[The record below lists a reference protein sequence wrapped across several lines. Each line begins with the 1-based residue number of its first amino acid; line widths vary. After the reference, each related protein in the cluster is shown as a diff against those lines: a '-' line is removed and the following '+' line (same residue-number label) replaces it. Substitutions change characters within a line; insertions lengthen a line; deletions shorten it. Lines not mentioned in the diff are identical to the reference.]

1 MVYTYVIR
9 NIDFDIFSEKE
20 NFSKFIE
27 NSVLQYIKFKF
38 GNKNNL
44 IPLIEDD
51 FNIKISK
58 NASYDKI
65 EKILRENSRDFYRDV
80 LRAESSI
87 EIAHLY
93 SFYKLLTDIFW
104 ETTWTKT
111 FSPLYNFLFDERIK
125 IRKKPELREYA
136 AKIITQFNQGD
147 LAKKWIE
154 LTSSEKY
161 PYRPV
166 IHYKHLTIG
175 PLGFLF
181 SLYYREKEIFGR
193 HEPLLAILVDTS
205 PAGEDII
212 DWKSTDAL
220 KLFSSILKELNK
232 KIDEVTSSYPVYNDY
247 LTLIG
252 FEFSYAEWKKEL
264 PAFEK
269 LFKNQIKEN
278 KIPLMFYQIVQLT
291 AMFFKDEEIIHL
303 LNKLIAK
310 DKLVINPEVIE
321 IEDLKI
327 TKDGIIKRP
336 KSWLARPAFE
346 LASDII
352 STKSKSSEEDFRRSL
367 TDILQI
373 GTIKY
378 LEQMF
383 DKDFETFKAICTK
396 RGLHKFALL
405 DRHALP
411 KETAI
416 RFLLE
421 SYGLQT
427 PSADSLN
434 IRFVIE
440 LFLSANLGE
449 FRGDYKE
456 MGDLPLIENI
466 RGLLDD
472 GRTYLE
478 RLLKEWLFIMIS
490 LVVHYEDQIS
500 RGSSKDI
507 FLLDRPIPYISPYNR
522 EQELNR
528 AKEEFKEF
536 LGRFNVSED
545 LKKKINEYATEGRA
559 NFTLGDWYSL
569 VSSLMKYIE
578 QESNLA
584 NNFWESLPKQF
595 HEDIDK
601 RVSELERYFI
611 KENAL
616 KWLNKAHHEAL
627 MVELR
632 RSIESRQEALNALLK
647 LDKIISSTL
656 QSLPELIT
664 ITEKVTEAKT
674 GLEYHKAEYISNEN
688 SYTLKIYGTRFIE
701 LSFLYHLITRFEENS
716 NIVTYPILITDL
728 TDTIF

>member
-1 MVYTYVIR
+1 MNTDF
-9 NIDFDIFSEKE
+9 NIFEEKE
-20 NFSKFIE
+20 KFLKFVE
-27 NSVLQYIKFKF
+27 NSLLQYIRLKF

-44 IPLIEDD
+44 ISFIESV
-51 FNIKISK
+51 FGIKISK

-65 EKILRENSRDFYRDV
+65 KKTLKENSKEFYRDV
-80 LRAESSI
+80 LRVESPI
-87 EIAHLY
+87 EIAHIY
-93 SFYKLLTDIFW
+93 SFYKVLTDLFG

-111 FSPLYNFLFDERIK
+111 FSPFYNRLFDEEIK
-125 IRKKPELREYA
+125 IRKKSELRVYA
-136 AKIITQFNQGD
+136 GKIITSFNEQD
-147 LAKKWIE
+147 LTNKWIE
-154 LTSSEKY
+154 ISSTTEI
-161 PYRPV
+161 YRPV
-166 IHYKHLTIG
+166 IHYKHLTLG
-175 PLGFLF
+175 PLGFKLP
-181 SLYYREKEIFGR
+181 LYYREKEIFGR
-193 HEPLLAILVDTS
+193 HEPILAILVDTT
-205 PAGEDII
+205 PAGEYIVN
-212 DWKSTDAL
+212 WERTDAFYV
-220 KLFSSILKELNK
+220 FSSIQTELNT
-232 KIDEVTSSYPVYNDY
+232 KITDIRSNYPLYNDY
-247 LTLIG
+247 LTSIG
-252 FEFSYAEWKKEL
+252 FEFPYTEWKQNSLEL
-264 PAFEK
+264 VRELK
-269 LFKNQIKEN
+269 VQLKEN
-278 KIPLMFYQIVQLT
+278 KIPLWFYQIVQYT
-291 AMFFKDEEIIHL
+291 GMFFKDKEIINL
-303 LNKLIAK
+303 LNKLIAEN
-310 DKLVINPEVIE
+310 KLVINPELSE

-346 LASDII
+346 LASDIT
-352 STKSKSSEEDFRRSL
+352 SMKSKNSEEDFRRLL
-367 TDILQI
+367 TDILKI

-383 DKDFETFKAICTK
+383 DKNFETFKALCTK

-427 PSADSLN
+427 PSADSLK

-440 LFLSANLGE
+440 KFLIVNLRE
-449 FRGDYKE
+449 FRGNYEKMD
-456 MGDLPLIENI
+456 DLPLVENI
-466 RGLLDD
+466 RLLLND

-500 RGSSKDI
+500 RGSFKDI

-584 NNFWESLPKQF
+584 NKFWESLPKQF

-632 RSIESRQEALNALLK
+632 KSIESRQKALNALLK

-664 ITEKVTEAKT
+664 LTEKVTEAKT
-674 GLEYHKAEYISNEN
+674 GLEYHKAEYKSNEN

-701 LSFLYHLITRFEENS
+701 LSFLYHLITCFEENS

>member
-1 MVYTYVIR
+1 MIIIIMNTDF
-9 NIDFDIFSEKE
+9 NIFEEKE
-20 NFSKFIE
+20 KFLKFVE
-27 NSVLQYIKFKF
+27 NSLLQYIRLKF

-44 IPLIEDD
+44 ISFIESV
-51 FNIKISK
+51 FGIKISK

-65 EKILRENSRDFYRDV
+65 KKTLKENSKEFYRDV
-80 LRAESSI
+80 LRVESPI
-87 EIAHLY
+87 EIAHIY
-93 SFYKLLTDIFW
+93 SFYKVLTDLFG

-111 FSPLYNFLFDERIK
+111 FSPFYNRLFDEEIK
-125 IRKKPELREYA
+125 IRKKSELRVYA
-136 AKIITQFNQGD
+136 GKIITSFNEQD
-147 LAKKWIE
+147 LTNKWIE
-154 LTSSEKY
+154 ISSTTEI
-161 PYRPV
+161 YRPV
-166 IHYKHLTIG
+166 IHYKHLTLG
-175 PLGFLF
+175 PLGFKLP
-181 SLYYREKEIFGR
+181 LYYREKEIFGR
-193 HEPLLAILVDTS
+193 HEPILAILVDTT
-205 PAGEDII
+205 PAGEYIVN
-212 DWKSTDAL
+212 WERTDAFYV
-220 KLFSSILKELNK
+220 FSSIQTELNT
-232 KIDEVTSSYPVYNDY
+232 KITDIRSNYPLYNDY
-247 LTLIG
+247 LTSIG
-252 FEFSYAEWKKEL
+252 FEFPYTEWKQNSLEL
-264 PAFEK
+264 VRELK
-269 LFKNQIKEN
+269 VQLKEN
-278 KIPLMFYQIVQLT
+278 KIPLWFYQIVQYT
-291 AMFFKDEEIIHL
+291 GMFFKDKEIINL
-303 LNKLIAK
+303 LNKLIAEN
-310 DKLVINPEVIE
+310 KLVINPELSE

-346 LASDII
+346 LASDIT
-352 STKSKSSEEDFRRSL
+352 SMKSKNSEEDFRRLL
-367 TDILQI
+367 TDILKI

-383 DKDFETFKAICTK
+383 DKNFETFKALCTK

-427 PSADSLN
+427 PSADSLK

-440 LFLSANLGE
+440 KFLIVNLRE
-449 FRGDYKE
+449 FRGNYEKMD
-456 MGDLPLIENI
+456 DLPLVENI
-466 RGLLDD
+466 RLLLND

-500 RGSSKDI
+500 RGSFKDI

-584 NNFWESLPKQF
+584 NKFWESLPKQF

-632 RSIESRQEALNALLK
+632 KSIESRQKALNALLK

-664 ITEKVTEAKT
+664 LTEKVTEAKT
-674 GLEYHKAEYISNEN
+674 GLEYHKAEYKSNEN

-701 LSFLYHLITRFEENS
+701 LSFLYHLITCFEENS

>member
-1 MVYTYVIR
+1 M
-9 NIDFDIFSEKE
+9 NIDFNIFEEKE
-20 NFSKFIE
+20 KFLRFVE
-27 NSVLQYIKFKF
+27 NSRLQYIRLKF

-44 IPLIEDD
+44 ISYIESD
-51 FNIKISK
+51 FGIKISK

-65 EKILRENSRDFYRDV
+65 EKTLKENSKEFYRDV
-80 LRAESSI
+80 LRVESPI
-87 EIAHLY
+87 EIAHIY
-93 SFYKLLTDIFW
+93 SFYKVLTDIFW

-111 FSPLYNFLFDERIK
+111 FTPFYNRLFDEEIK
-125 IRKKPELREYA
+125 IRKKSELRVYA
-136 AKIITQFNQGD
+136 GKIITSFNEHD
-147 LAKKWIE
+147 LTNKWIE
-154 LTSSEKY
+154 ISSTTEI
-161 PYRPV
+161 YRPV
-166 IHYKHLTIG
+166 IHYKHLTLG
-175 PLGFLF
+175 PLGFKLP
-181 SLYYREKEIFGR
+181 LYYREKEIFGR
-193 HEPLLAILVDTS
+193 HEPILAILVDTTPS
-205 PAGEDII
+205 GEYIVN
-212 DWKSTDAL
+212 WERTDAF
-220 KLFSSILKELNK
+220 KVFSAIQNELNT
-232 KIDEVTSSYPVYNDY
+232 KITDIRSNYPLYNDY
-247 LTLIG
+247 LTSIG
-252 FEFSYAEWKKEL
+252 FEFPYTEWKQNSLEL
-264 PAFEK
+264 VRELK
-269 LFKNQIKEN
+269 VQLKEN
-278 KIPLMFYQIVQLT
+278 KIPLWFYQIVQYT
-291 AMFFKDEEIIHL
+291 GMFFKDKEIIDL
-303 LNKLIAK
+303 LNKLIA
-310 DKLVINPEVIE
+310 DNKLVINPEVIE

-327 TKDGIIKRP
+327 TKEGIIKRP
-336 KSWLARPAFE
+336 KSWLARPTFE

-352 STKSKSSEEDFRRSL
+352 SIKSKSSEEDFRRLL
-367 TDILQI
+367 TGILQI
-373 GTIKY
+373 GAIKY

-383 DKDFETFKAICTK
+383 DTDFETFKALCTK

-427 PSADSLN
+427 PPADSLN
-434 IRFVIE
+434 IKLVIE
-440 LFLSANLGE
+440 RFLSVNLSE

-456 MGDLPLIENI
+456 MSDLPLIENI

-528 AKEEFKEF
+528 AKEKFKEV
-536 LGRFNVSED
+536 LGRFNASED
-545 LKKKINEYATEGRA
+545 LKKKINEYAMERRA

-569 VSSLMKYIE
+569 ISSLMKYIE

-647 LDKIISSTL
+647 LGKIISSTL

-664 ITEKVTEAKT
+664 LTEKVTEAKT
-674 GLEYHKAEYISNEN
+674 GLEYHKAEYKSNGN

>member
-1 MVYTYVIR
+1 MAYTYVIR

-44 IPLIEDD
+44 VSFIKRNFGIEIP
-51 FNIKISK
+51 KT
-58 NASYDKI
+58 ASYDEI
-65 EKILRENSRDFYRDV
+65 DKILRKKSKDFYRDV
-80 LRAESSI
+80 LGVEFPI
-87 EIAHLY
+87 EIVHLY
-93 SFYKLLTDIFW
+93 SLYKMLTDIFW

-111 FSPLYNFLFDERIK
+111 FSPFYNRLFDEKIK
-125 IRKKPELREYA
+125 IRKKSELREYA
-136 AKIITQFNQGD
+136 RKIITSFNEHD
-147 LAKKWIE
+147 LANKWEEI
-154 LTSSEKY
+154 SSTTEI
-161 PYRPV
+161 YRPV
-166 IHYKHLTIG
+166 IHYKHLTFG
-175 PLGFLF
+175 PLGFKL
-181 SLYYREKEIFGR
+181 SLYYREKEIFGC
-193 HEPLLAILVDTS
+193 HEPILMILGDTT
-205 PAGEDII
+205 PAGEYIV
-212 DWKSTDAL
+212 DWERTDAF
-220 KLFSSILKELNK
+220 KVFSAIQNELNT
-232 KIDEVTSSYPVYNDY
+232 KITDIRSNYPLYKDY
-247 LTLIG
+247 LTSVG
-252 FEFSYAEWKKEL
+252 FEFPYTEWKQNSLEL
-264 PAFEK
+264 VRELK
-269 LFKNQIKEN
+269 VQLKEN
-278 KIPLMFYQIVQLT
+278 KIPLWFYQIVQYT
-291 AMFFKDEEIIHL
+291 GMFFKDKEIIDL
-303 LNKLIAK
+303 LNKLIAENR
-310 DKLVINPEVIE
+310 LVINPELSE

-352 STKSKSSEEDFRRSL
+352 STKSKSSEEDFRRLL

-440 LFLSANLGE
+440 LFLSANLSE

-584 NNFWESLPKQF
+584 NNFWESLPKHF

-632 RSIESRQEALNALLK
+632 RSIESREEALNALLK
-647 LDKIISSTL
+647 SDKIISSTL

>member
-1 MVYTYVIR
+1 M
-9 NIDFDIFSEKE
+9 NIDFNIFEEKE
-20 NFSKFIE
+20 KFLRFVE
-27 NSVLQYIKFKF
+27 NSLLQYIQLKF

-44 IPLIEDD
+44 ISIIESDL
-51 FNIKISK
+51 NIKIQK

-65 EKILRENSRDFYRDV
+65 IEILREKSFDFYRDV
-80 LRAESSI
+80 LKIKSPVES
-87 EIAHLY
+87 AHLY
-93 SFYKLLTDIFW
+93 SFYKVLTDIFW

-111 FSPLYNFLFDERIK
+111 FSPIYNFLFDERIQ
-125 IRKKPELREYA
+125 IRKKSELRGYA
-136 AKIITQFNQGD
+136 TKIITQFNQND
-147 LAKKWIE
+147 LANKWIE
-154 LTSSEKY
+154 LISSGNY
-161 PYRPV
+161 SYRPV

-175 PLGFLF
+175 PFGFLF
-181 SLYYREKEIFGR
+181 SLYHREKEIFGMY
-193 HEPLLAILVDTS
+193 EPILAILVGKT
-205 PAGEDII
+205 PAEEYIVDF
-212 DWKSTDAL
+212 DRTDAF
-220 KLFSSILKELNK
+220 KVFSDIQKELNT
-232 KIDEVTSSYPVYNDY
+232 KITDIRSNHPLYNDY
-247 LTLIG
+247 LTSIG
-252 FEFSYAEWKKEL
+252 FEYPAEWGKNSLEL
-264 PAFEK
+264 VRE
-269 LFKNQIKEN
+269 FKDQLKEN
-278 KIPLMFYQIVQLT
+278 RIPIWFYQLVQYT
-291 AMFFKDEEIIHL
+291 GMFFKDKEIIDL
-303 LNKLIAK
+303 LNKLIAEN
-310 DKLVINPEVIE
+310 KLVINPELSE
-321 IEDLKI
+321 IGDLKI

-352 STKSKSSEEDFRRSL
+352 SMKSKSSEEDFRRLL

-378 LEQMF
+378 LELMF
-383 DKDFETFKAICTK
+383 DTDFETFKALCTK

-427 PSADSLN
+427 PPADSLN

-440 LFLSANLGE
+440 VFLSANLSE
-449 FRGDYKE
+449 FRADYKE
-456 MGDLPLIENI
+456 MDDLPLIEYI
-466 RGLLDD
+466 RRLLDD

-507 FLLDRPIPYISPYNR
+507 FLLDRPVPYISPYNR

-584 NNFWESLPKQF
+584 NKFWESLPKQF
-595 HEDIDK
+595 HEDIDIPK
-601 RVSELERYFI
+601 TDVVSRRV
-611 KENAL
+611 
-616 KWLNKAHHEAL
+616 
-627 MVELR
+627 
-632 RSIESRQEALNALLK
+632 
-647 LDKIISSTL
+647 
-656 QSLPELIT
+656 
-664 ITEKVTEAKT
+664 
-674 GLEYHKAEYISNEN
+674 
-688 SYTLKIYGTRFIE
+688 
-701 LSFLYHLITRFEENS
+701 
-716 NIVTYPILITDL
+716 
-728 TDTIF
+728 

>member
-1 MVYTYVIR
+1 M
-9 NIDFDIFSEKE
+9 NIDFNIFEEKE
-20 NFSKFIE
+20 KFLRFVE
-27 NSVLQYIKFKF
+27 NSRLQYIRLKF

-44 IPLIEDD
+44 ISYIESD
-51 FNIKISK
+51 FGIKISK

-65 EKILRENSRDFYRDV
+65 EKTLKENSKEFYRDV
-80 LRAESSI
+80 LRVESPI
-87 EIAHLY
+87 EIAHIY
-93 SFYKLLTDIFW
+93 SFYKVLTDIFW

-111 FSPLYNFLFDERIK
+111 FTPFYNRLFDEEIK
-125 IRKKPELREYA
+125 IRKKSELRVYA
-136 AKIITQFNQGD
+136 GKIITSFNEHD
-147 LAKKWIE
+147 LTNKWIE
-154 LTSSEKY
+154 ISSTTEI
-161 PYRPV
+161 YRPV
-166 IHYKHLTIG
+166 IHYKHLTLG
-175 PLGFLF
+175 PLGFKLP
-181 SLYYREKEIFGR
+181 LYYREKEIFGR
-193 HEPLLAILVDTS
+193 HEPILAILVDTTPS
-205 PAGEDII
+205 GEYIVN
-212 DWKSTDAL
+212 WERTDAF
-220 KLFSSILKELNK
+220 KVFSAIQNELNT
-232 KIDEVTSSYPVYNDY
+232 KITDIRSNYPLYNDY
-247 LTLIG
+247 LTSIG
-252 FEFSYAEWKKEL
+252 FEFPYTEWKQNSLEL
-264 PAFEK
+264 VRELK
-269 LFKNQIKEN
+269 VQLKEN
-278 KIPLMFYQIVQLT
+278 KIPLWFYQIVQYT
-291 AMFFKDEEIIHL
+291 GMFFKDKEIIDL
-303 LNKLIAK
+303 LNKLIA
-310 DKLVINPEVIE
+310 DNKLVINPEVIE

-327 TKDGIIKRP
+327 TKEGIIKRP
-336 KSWLARPAFE
+336 KSWLARPTFE

-352 STKSKSSEEDFRRSL
+352 SIKSKSSEEDFRRLL
-367 TDILQI
+367 TGILQI
-373 GTIKY
+373 GAIKY

-383 DKDFETFKAICTK
+383 DTDFETFKALCTK

-427 PSADSLN
+427 PPADSLN
-434 IRFVIE
+434 IKLVIE
-440 LFLSANLGE
+440 RFLSVNLSE

-456 MGDLPLIENI
+456 MSDLPLIENI

-528 AKEEFKEF
+528 AKEKFKEV
-536 LGRFNVSED
+536 LGRFNASED
-545 LKKKINEYATEGRA
+545 LKKKINEYAMERRA

-647 LDKIISSTL
+647 LGKIISSTL

-664 ITEKVTEAKT
+664 LTEKVTEAKT
-674 GLEYHKAEYISNEN
+674 GLEYHKAEYKSNGN

>member
-1 MVYTYVIR
+1 MG
-9 NIDFDIFSEKE
+9 
-20 NFSKFIE
+20 
-27 NSVLQYIKFKF
+27 FK
-38 GNKNNL
+38 L
-44 IPLIEDD
+44 P
-51 FNIKISK
+51 
-58 NASYDKI
+58 
-65 EKILRENSRDFYRDV
+65 
-80 LRAESSI
+80 
-87 EIAHLY
+87 
-93 SFYKLLTDIFW
+93 
-104 ETTWTKT
+104 
-111 FSPLYNFLFDERIK
+111 
-125 IRKKPELREYA
+125 
-136 AKIITQFNQGD
+136 
-147 LAKKWIE
+147 
-154 LTSSEKY
+154 
-161 PYRPV
+161 
-166 IHYKHLTIG
+166 
-175 PLGFLF
+175 
-181 SLYYREKEIFGR
+181 LYYREKEIFGR
-193 HEPLLAILVDTS
+193 HEPILAILVDTTPS
-205 PAGEDII
+205 GEYIVN
-212 DWKSTDAL
+212 WERTDAF
-220 KLFSSILKELNK
+220 KVFSAIQNELNT
-232 KIDEVTSSYPVYNDY
+232 KITDIRSNYPLYNDY
-247 LTLIG
+247 LTSIG
-252 FEFSYAEWKKEL
+252 FEFPYTEWKQNSLEL
-264 PAFEK
+264 VRELK
-269 LFKNQIKEN
+269 VQLKEN
-278 KIPLMFYQIVQLT
+278 KIPLWFYQIVQYT
-291 AMFFKDEEIIHL
+291 GMFFKDKEIIDL
-303 LNKLIAK
+303 LNKLIA
-310 DKLVINPEVIE
+310 DNKLVINPEVIE

-327 TKDGIIKRP
+327 TKEGIIKRP
-336 KSWLARPAFE
+336 KSWLARPTFE

-352 STKSKSSEEDFRRSL
+352 SIKSKSSEEDFRRLL
-367 TDILQI
+367 TGILQI
-373 GTIKY
+373 GAIKY

-383 DKDFETFKAICTK
+383 DTDFETFKALCTK

-427 PSADSLN
+427 PPADSLN
-434 IRFVIE
+434 IKLVIE
-440 LFLSANLGE
+440 RFLSVNLSE

-456 MGDLPLIENI
+456 MSDLPLIENI

-528 AKEEFKEF
+528 AKEKFKEV
-536 LGRFNVSED
+536 LGRFNASED
-545 LKKKINEYATEGRA
+545 LKKKINEYAMERRA

-569 VSSLMKYIE
+569 ISSLMKYIE

-647 LDKIISSTL
+647 LGKIISSTL

-664 ITEKVTEAKT
+664 LTEKVTEAKT
-674 GLEYHKAEYISNEN
+674 GLEYHKAEYKSNGN